1 MNPRK
6 RVEELKSEIRRHERA
21 YYLEDAPVIPD
32 EQFDALLRELGKLEE
47 KYPELLTP
55 DSPTQR
61 VGGDVSPK
69 FAPRAHNPPMLS
81 LDNSYD
87 AEELYKF
94 DRRVKKGLGRTDV
107 EYLTEPKIDGLGV
120 NLVYLGGVLKH
131 GITRGDGK
139 TGEDVTENL
148 LTIPSIPRTIK
159 FKPGWKRAEVRG
171 EVFMRRA
178 DFDELNAERSKRG
191 EPEFANPRNAAAGS
205 VRLLDAGVTRERKL
219 HFFCYS
225 LYVFGDADEIVA
237 DRDVDTQ
244 FGLLRGLS
252 GLGFPVAESY
262 KRHSDIG
269 AVLEEIEAF
278 EKSRHALGYDTDGMV
293 VKANSFADQRE
304 LGSTSKFPRWAIAY
318 KYAAERAQTVVED
331 IVVSVGRMGTLTPV
345 AVLRPVLLSGSVVSR
360 ATLHNED
367 VVRNKDVR
375 VGDTVIIEKAG
386 EIIPQVVSVVRQKR
400 AAASKPFSMPRKC
413 PSCGQPVRRGAG
425 EAAWR
430 CVNRAC
436 PAQKLESIL
445 HFVSRDTMDV
455 EGLGPST
462 VEQMMEKGFLRDV
475 ADIFRLDYARV
486 AELDKMGEKSADNI
500 RAAVE
505 AAKGRGL
512 QRLLMGLGIRHVG
525 ERAALVL
532 SRRFSSIE
540 DVMKAGEDDLSSI
553 FEIGPKIASSVAEF
567 FKDSE
572 NVKLVERL
580 KSLGVSTM
588 SAEERPDNQALNGKT
603 FVITGTLDGASRN
616 DAKEL
621 INRAGGKVS
630 GSVSKKTDYLL
641 AGEEPGSKL
650 DKAREFGVKVISLS
664 QLKDMLAG

>member
-32 EQFDALLRELGKLEE
+32 EKFDALLRELGKLEE

-61 VGGDVSPK
+61 VGGEVSEK
-69 FAPRAHNPPMLS
+69 FSAYKHNPPMLS
-81 LDNSYD
+81 LDNAYSI
-87 AEELYKF
+87 EELIKF
-94 DRRVKKGLGRTDV
+94 DERVKKGLGRTTI
-107 EYLTEPKIDGLGV
+107 EYVTEPKIDGLGI
-120 NLVYLGGVLKH
+120 NLIYSYPGPIPRGV
-131 GITRGDGK
+131 TRGDGI
-139 TGEDVTENL
+139 TGEDVTGNIYAIESVPKL
-148 LTIPSIPRTIK
+148 MQYEIQ
-159 FKPGWKRAEVRG
+159 WKRLEIRG
-171 EVFMRRA
+171 EIYMRRA
-178 DFDELNAERSKRG
+178 DFEALNAERRKNG
-191 EPEFANPRNAAAGS
+191 ESEFANPRNAAAGS
-205 VRLLDAGVTRERKL
+205 VRLLDWNITKERKL
-219 HFFCYS
+219 RLFCYS
-225 LYVFGDADEIVA
+225 LYIWGQNDKQIEAVS
-237 DRDVDTQ
+237 TQ
-244 FGLLRGLS
+244 FDMLEKLRK
-252 GLGFPVAESY
+252 LGFPVAERI
-262 KRHSDIG
+262 KKHQDIKS
-269 AVLEEIEAF
+269 VVDEISAF
-278 EKSRHALGYDTDGMV
+278 EKIRPSLDYNTDGMV
-293 VKANSFADQRE
+293 VKVNLIHLQHD
-304 LGSTSKFPRWAIAY
+304 LGSTSKFPRWAMAY
-318 KYAAERAQTVVED
+318 KYAAEQAQTVVED
-331 IVVSVGRMGTLTPV
+331 IVVGVGRVGTLTPV
-345 AVLRPVLLSGSVVSR
+345 AVLRPVSLSGSVVSH

-386 EIIPQVVSVVRQKR
+386 EIIPQVVSVVQQKR
-400 AAASKPFSMPRKC
+400 PVASKPFSMPRKC

-445 HFVSRDTMDV
+445 HFVSRDAMDV

-462 VEQMMEKGFLRDV
+462 VEQMMEKGLLRDV
-475 ADIFRLDYARV
+475 SDIFRLDHARV
-486 AELDKMGEKSADNI
+486 AELDKMGEKSAYNI

-532 SRRFSSIE
+532 SRRFASIE
-540 DVMKAGEDDLSSI
+540 DVMKAGEGDLSSI
-553 FEIGPKIASSVAEF
+553 FEIGPKIARSVAEF

-588 SAEERPDNQALNGKT
+588 SAEGRPDNQALSGKT
-603 FVITGTLDGASRN
+603 FVITGTLEGSSRN

-621 INRAGGKVS
+621 ITRAGGKVS

-650 DKAREFGVKVISLS
+650 DRAREFGVKVISLS
-664 QLKDMLAG
+664 QLKNMLAG